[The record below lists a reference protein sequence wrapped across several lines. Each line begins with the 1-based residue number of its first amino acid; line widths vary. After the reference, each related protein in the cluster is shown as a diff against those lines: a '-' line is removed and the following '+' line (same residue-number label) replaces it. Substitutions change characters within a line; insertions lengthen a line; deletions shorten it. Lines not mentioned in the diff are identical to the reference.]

1 MDAEIMVQSGPKHLL
16 MWGCY
21 EPLGKGTRLLNLCVS
36 MCEET
41 GVESKSVGKLR
52 SEEIEVLPTF
62 ALIWMIRSDGE
73 RRRNGRGEEKKTEGV
88 GGKTGKAGLRGDRV
102 MEETR
107 GEEKGGRL
115 GNKQR

>member
-41 GVESKSVGKLR
+41 GVESKSVGKLS

-62 ALIWMIRSDGE
+62 ALIWMIRSDE
-73 RRRNGRGEEKKTEGV
+73 REEMERGEETGEGRRRRQREW
-88 GGKTGKAGLRGDRV
+88 A
-102 MEETR
+102 
-107 GEEKGGRL
+107 GRL
-115 GNKQR
+115 GKQD

>member
-1 MDAEIMVQSGPKHLL
+1 MVQSGPKHLL

-21 EPLGKGTRLLNLCVS
+21 EPLGKGTRLLNMCVS

-62 ALIWMIRSDGE
+62 ALIWMIRSDSEKRWREEKKRERGGEDRGSGREDWGSRTGRRQGNGGNPGRGE
-73 RRRNGRGEEKKTEGV
+73 RREAGE
-88 GGKTGKAGLRGDRV
+88 
-102 MEETR
+102 
-107 GEEKGGRL
+107 
-115 GNKQR
+115 